1 MDVTNNQ
8 QSEANTLMSY
18 EETPQEAEYRR
29 RLKSG
34 EDMGDLKAP
43 PMIVQSDR
51 ALWESFDAYHQQLA
65 NARHRVM
72 EWYNERLKNGYGI
85 ILAGNCGSGKTHLAK
100 AIRDIHVL
108 RVKYWSEIDL
118 IKMIQK
124 SFGNKESKSKAE
136 ILLEID
142 RVELFILDDLG
153 AYETDND
160 QWMQTIYMDLFDA
173 RCDAKKPWLVTT
185 NLNKDRLFNRVGDRV
200 ASRLL
205 GGIGDRRFF
214 VELFDV
220 PDYRIKDY

>member
-1 MDVTNNQ
+1 MLMSSKP
-8 QSEANTLMSY
+8 SEATP
-18 EETPQEAEYRR
+18 EEMEYWE

-34 EDMGDLKAP
+34 DSMIGLMAQPMVIQPDL
-43 PMIVQSDR
+43 
-51 ALWESFDAYHQQLA
+51 ALWESFDPYHSQLA
-65 NARHRVM
+65 NARRRVG
-72 EWYNERLKNGYGI
+72 EWYNERLQNGYGV

-100 AIRDIHVL
+100 AIRDIHIL

-118 IKMIQK
+118 IKTIQK
-124 SFGNKESKSKAE
+124 SFGNKEAKSKAE

-142 RVELFILDDLG
+142 RAGLFILDDLG

-173 RCDAKKPWLVTT
+173 RCDAKKPFFITT
-185 NLNKDRLFNRVGDRV
+185 NLNKDGLFNRVGDRV